1 MLLSFVDRKAVS
13 NPAISSGGSA
23 GTSPHASVVTGEHD
37 YSNPCRSTKCEE
49 LCTSLTGTWYKLQH
63 TSTMNIQIH
72 YRYLL
77 ALQQGPVEVPF
88 CQIGNPTI
96 LSRVG
101 VVLTASQKIFM
112 LVRIYWHL
120 AKVGEKI

>member
-1 MLLSFVDRKAVS
+1 
-13 NPAISSGGSA
+13 
-23 GTSPHASVVTGEHD
+23 
-37 YSNPCRSTKCEE
+37 
-49 LCTSLTGTWYKLQH
+49 
-63 TSTMNIQIH
+63 MNIQIH